1 MTKPSAASEGA
12 TEQPQRV
19 LRAEKVSELLYG
31 AVVSASILAISSL
44 HGPTSDRV
52 ALASLGVCITY
63 WLAHVYVDAVG
74 GRFRDPDHSA
84 HARLRRALIGNT
96 EILVGSLPP
105 IIVFVLGQV
114 LGLGISGSAWL
125 ALWFTVAMLTGTAAY
140 AAHLAGVRG
149 RRSGRRNPRRRSPGR
164 AGHRAQVHLAL
175 TRSNALRAVRASWG
189 HTAES
194 NRASEL

>member
-12 TEQPQRV
+12 TDQPQRV

-74 GRFRDPDHSA
+74 GRFRDPEHST
-84 HARLRRALIGNT
+84 HSRLRRALIGNT

-105 IIVFVLGQV
+105 IIVFLLGQV

-149 RRSGRRNPRRRSPGR
+149 LDLAIETLA
-164 AGHRAQVHLAL
+164 AGSLGVLVIGLKYILH
-175 TRSNALRAVRASWG
+175 
-189 HTAES
+189 
-194 NRASEL
+194 

>member
-1 MTKPSAASEGA
+1 MTKPTSASEGTTA
-12 TEQPQRV
+12 QPEQV

-52 ALASLGVCITY
+52 ALASLGVCVTY

-105 IIVFVLGQV
+105 IIVFLLGQV

-149 RRSGRRNPRRRSPGR
+149 INLAVETFA
-164 AGHRAQVHLAL
+164 AGAL
-175 TRSNALRAVRASWG
+175 GVLVIG
-189 HTAES
+189 LKYILH
-194 NRASEL
+194 

>member
-1 MTKPSAASEGA
+1 MTKPTGASEGTA
-12 TEQPQRV
+12 AQPQQV

-52 ALASLGVCITY
+52 ALASLGVCVTY

-74 GRFRDPDHSA
+74 GRFRDPEHSA
-84 HARLRRALIGNT
+84 HARLRKAMIGNT

-105 IIVFVLGQV
+105 IIVFLLGQV

-149 RRSGRRNPRRRSPGR
+149 INLVVETLA
-164 AGHRAQVHLAL
+164 AGAL
-175 TRSNALRAVRASWG
+175 GVLVIG
-189 HTAES
+189 LKYILH
-194 NRASEL
+194 

>member
-1 MTKPSAASEGA
+1 MTKPTSASEGTSA
-12 TEQPQRV
+12 QPQQV

-52 ALASLGVCITY
+52 AFASLGVCVTY
-63 WLAHVYVDAVG
+63 WLAHVYVDAIG
-74 GRFRDPDHSA
+74 GRFRDPEHTS
-84 HARLRRALIGNT
+84 HARLRRALFGNT

-105 IIVFVLGQV
+105 IIVFLLGQV

-149 RRSGRRNPRRRSPGR
+149 LDLAVETLA
-164 AGHRAQVHLAL
+164 AGAL
-175 TRSNALRAVRASWG
+175 GVLVIG
-189 HTAES
+189 LKYILH
-194 NRASEL
+194 

>member
-12 TEQPQRV
+12 TDQPQRV

-31 AVVSASILAISSL
+31 AIVSASILAISSL

-74 GRFRDPDHSA
+74 GRFRDPEHST

-105 IIVFVLGQV
+105 IIVFLLGQV

-140 AAHLAGVRG
+140 AAHLAGVHG
-149 RRSGRRNPRRRSPGR
+149 LDLAIETLA
-164 AGHRAQVHLAL
+164 AGSLGVLVIGLKYILH
-175 TRSNALRAVRASWG
+175 
-189 HTAES
+189 
-194 NRASEL
+194 

>member
-12 TEQPQRV
+12 TEQSPRV
-19 LRAEKVSELLYG
+19 MRAEKVSELLYG

-44 HGPTSDRV
+44 HGPSSERV
-52 ALASLGVCITY
+52 AIASLGVCVTY

-74 GRFRDPDHSA
+74 GRFRDPEHSA

-105 IIVFVLGQV
+105 IVVFVLGQL

-149 RRSGRRNPRRRSPGR
+149 VDLVVETIA
-164 AGHRAQVHLAL
+164 AGAIGVLVIGLKYILH
-175 TRSNALRAVRASWG
+175 
-189 HTAES
+189 
-194 NRASEL
+194 

>member
-12 TEQPQRV
+12 TEQSPRV
-19 LRAEKVSELLYG
+19 MRAEKVSELLYG

-44 HGPTSDRV
+44 HGPSSERV
-52 ALASLGVCITY
+52 AIASLGVCVTY
-63 WLAHVYVDAVG
+63 WLAHVDVVG
-74 GRFRDPDHSA
+74 GRFRDPEHSA

-105 IIVFVLGQV
+105 IVVFVLGQL

-149 RRSGRRNPRRRSPGR
+149 VDLVVETIA
-164 AGHRAQVHLAL
+164 AGAIGVLVIGLKYILH
-175 TRSNALRAVRASWG
+175 
-189 HTAES
+189 
-194 NRASEL
+194 

>member
-1 MTKPSAASEGA
+1 MTKPTSASEGTTA
-12 TEQPQRV
+12 QPEQV

-105 IIVFVLGQV
+105 IIVFLLGQV

-149 RRSGRRNPRRRSPGR
+149 INLAVETLA
-164 AGHRAQVHLAL
+164 AGAL
-175 TRSNALRAVRASWG
+175 GVLVIG
-189 HTAES
+189 LKYILH
-194 NRASEL
+194 

>member
-1 MTKPSAASEGA
+1 MTKPSAASEGD
-12 TEQPQRV
+12 TVQPQRV
-19 LRAEKVSELLYG
+19 RRAEKVSELLYG

-52 ALASLGVCITY
+52 AIASLGVCITY

-74 GRFRDPDHSA
+74 GRFRDPEHST
-84 HARLRRALIGNT
+84 HSRLRRALIGNT

-105 IIVFVLGQV
+105 IIVFLLGQV

-149 RRSGRRNPRRRSPGR
+149 LDLAIETLA
-164 AGHRAQVHLAL
+164 AGSLGVLVIGLKYILH
-175 TRSNALRAVRASWG
+175 
-189 HTAES
+189 
-194 NRASEL
+194 

>member
-12 TEQPQRV
+12 TQPKRLQ
-19 LRAEKVSELLYG
+19 RAEKVSELLYG

-44 HGPTSDRV
+44 HGPTSERV

-63 WLAHVYVDAVG
+63 WLAHVYVDAIG
-74 GRFRDPDHSA
+74 GRFRDPEHSA
-84 HARLRRALIGNT
+84 HARLRKALIGNT

-105 IIVFVLGQV
+105 IIVFLLGQV

-125 ALWFTVAMLTGTAAY
+125 ALWFTVALLTGTAAY

-149 RRSGRRNPRRRSPGR
+149 AELAVETLA
-164 AGHRAQVHLAL
+164 AGAL
-175 TRSNALRAVRASWG
+175 GVLVIG
-189 HTAES
+189 LKYILH
-194 NRASEL
+194 